1 MWVLNRIL
9 LKTHSNLKKI
19 FFYDPFLV
27 FFSQTP
33 FIFSK
38 NMCYD
43 QILVISVVTH
53 VIFVK
58 NDPKPSKMEV
68 YCTSIQK
75 IGVRPPPK
83 GGGSLG
89 KQYYYWFFGGP
100 WPPLLGAIF
109 TVIPF
114 KILFLMIK
122 WPFLNGVTMKMTPL
136 RVNFHCNTIQNIVF
150 NDQMII
156 FEWFYNENDPLGGS
170 IFTVMPFKNIV
181 FNDQRPFFEWCYN
194 ENDPPPGGS
203 KWPLLG
209 GVPHSMGL

>member
-1 MWVLNRIL
+1 MTPNHPKWRFIVPPF
-9 LKTHSNLKKI
+9 KKLGS
-19 FFYDPFLV
+19 D
-27 FFSQTP
+27 
-33 FIFSK
+33 
-38 NMCYD
+38 
-43 QILVISVVTH
+43 
-53 VIFVK
+53 
-58 NDPKPSKMEV
+58 
-68 YCTSIQK
+68 
-75 IGVRPPPK
+75 PPPK

-194 ENDPPPGGS
+194 ENDPPRGGQNDPFWGGS
-203 KWPLLG
+203 PIQWVYRPPKNVKNERFLRAPKVG
-209 GVPHSMGL
+209 IGRNRNGLHRKSWKQRFGHFLHEF